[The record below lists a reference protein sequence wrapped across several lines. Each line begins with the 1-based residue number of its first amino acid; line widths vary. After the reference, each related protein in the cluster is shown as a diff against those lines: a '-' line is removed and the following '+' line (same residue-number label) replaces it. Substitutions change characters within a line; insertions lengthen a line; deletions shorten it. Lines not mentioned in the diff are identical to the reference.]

1 MKEIRKM
8 GVLLFVICAVAAA
21 LLAMTNAVTAPKIAE
36 NAEKKRWRQNRW
48 FCLQGEN
55 FRRWMK
61 LK

>member
-36 NAEKKRWRQNRW
+36 NAEKRGGGKTDGFACRERIS
-48 FCLQGEN
+48 GDG
-55 FRRWMK
+55 
-61 LK
+61 